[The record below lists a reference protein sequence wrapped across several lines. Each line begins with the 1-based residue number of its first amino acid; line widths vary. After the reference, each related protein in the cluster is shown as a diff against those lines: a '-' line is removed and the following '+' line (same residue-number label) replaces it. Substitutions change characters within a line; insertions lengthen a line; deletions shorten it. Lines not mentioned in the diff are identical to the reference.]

1 MGKIKAVLMNI
12 LEDNVSEAE
21 AQYLLGN
28 YFGSSKD
35 FVDSDKKSEYQDS
48 EDDYGD
54 PQELSF

>member
-1 MGKIKAVLMNI
+1 MGKLKAVLMNI
-12 LEDNVSEAE
+12 LEGNVSESE

-28 YFGSSKD
+28 YFGNDKD

-48 EDDYGD
+48 EDNYGD